1 MALYHAKFAKSP
13 SGAARFTALNPPLRR
28 LRVALWLR
36 TPHIDKM
43 ASWQRSSTRA
53 TPMTKA
59 ELRQMLA
66 EAVRNT
72 RSGKLEANFKK
83 GVLTGTLPKRAEA
96 QKPAK
101 KIDIKA
107 AA

>member
-1 MALYHAKFAKSP
+1 
-13 SGAARFTALNPPLRR
+13 
-28 LRVALWLR
+28 
-36 TPHIDKM
+36 
-43 ASWQRSSTRA
+43 
-53 TPMTKA
+53 MTKA

-72 RSGKLEANFKK
+72 RSDKLEANFKK
-83 GVLTGTLPKRAEA
+83 GVLAGTLPKRAEA

>member
-1 MALYHAKFAKSP
+1 
-13 SGAARFTALNPPLRR
+13 
-28 LRVALWLR
+28 
-36 TPHIDKM
+36 
-43 ASWQRSSTRA
+43 
-53 TPMTKA
+53 MTKA